1 MNKELDCEAKK
12 ASPPP
17 ANQATDQAVE
27 QIHQARHSH
36 TTIDPINHDQEN
48 PDLACW
54 LAIHRAPGIGPAT
67 FQKLLQRFNS
77 AQGVLD
83 APPAELAECGL
94 RNKALKYLKEPDW
107 KGVEQDLAWL
117 KQPDNHILTLK
128 DADYPPLLREITTA
142 PPVLFVHG
150 QLEAL
155 NSMQIAMVG
164 SRNPSS
170 SGRQTSGNFAR
181 HLASSG
187 FTITSGLALGIDA
200 ASHEGALAV
209 GGISIAVTG
218 TGLDRVYPARHRDL
232 AYRIAEQG
240 ALVSEFPI
248 GTAPLP
254 AHFPRRN
261 RIISGLSLGTLVVE
275 AAQKSGS
282 LITAQHA
289 LEQGREVFAI
299 PGSIHNPMA
308 RGCHQLIRQG
318 AKLVETADDI
328 LSELAPM
335 VSVNLAMTSQT
346 IEMSGSM
353 NEKQDLDPE
362 YQQLINSMGYD
373 EVAVD
378 ELVNR
383 CQLTPE
389 SVSSMLL
396 IMELQGYVT
405 SGPGGL
411 YSLVHK

>member
-1 MNKELDCEAKK
+1 MNKER
-12 ASPPP
+12 S
-17 ANQATDQAVE
+17 
-27 QIHQARHSH
+27 
-36 TTIDPINHDQEN
+36 
-48 PDLACW
+48 DLAYW
-54 LAIHRAPGIGPAT
+54 LAIHRAPGVGPAT
-67 FQKLLQRFNS
+67 FQELLQRFDSPQNI
-77 AQGVLD
+77 LD
-83 APPAELAECGL
+83 AKPTDLAECGL
-94 RNKALKYLKEPDW
+94 HNKTLKYLKEPDW
-107 KGVEQDLAWL
+107 KGVEQDMTWL
-117 KQPDNHILTLK
+117 EQPDNHILTLN
-128 DADYPPLLREITTA
+128 DSDYPPLLREIAAA
-142 PPVLFVHG
+142 PPALFVHG

-155 NSMQIAMVG
+155 SSMQIAMVG

-170 SGRQTSGNFAR
+170 SGRQTSENFAR

-187 FTITSGLALGIDA
+187 FTITSGLALGVDA
-200 ASHEGALAV
+200 ASHEGALTAD
-209 GGISIAVTG
+209 GISIAVTG

-232 AYRIAEQG
+232 AHRIAEQG
-240 ALVSEFPI
+240 ALISEFPI

-254 AHFPRRN
+254 SHFPRRN

-289 LEQGREVFAI
+289 LEHGREVFAI

-328 LSELAPM
+328 LSELMPM
-335 VSVNLAMTSQT
+335 ASANLAFTSQN
-346 IEMSGSM
+346 IANHH
-353 NEKQDLDPE
+353 NEAQNHATSDAINAKPELDPE
-362 YQQLINSMGYD
+362 YQQLIDSMGHD

-411 YSLVHK
+411 YSLVHKPN